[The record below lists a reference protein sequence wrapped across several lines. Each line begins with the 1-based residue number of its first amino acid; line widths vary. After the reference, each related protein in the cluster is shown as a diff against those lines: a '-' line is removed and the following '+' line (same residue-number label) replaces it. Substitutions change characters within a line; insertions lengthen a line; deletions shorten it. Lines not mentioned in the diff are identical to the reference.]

1 VACGGTVA
9 GVSNGQTRLVD
20 RLRGIFADTRPLTS
34 PDFRRLWTANIVTVI
49 GAQLTVVAVPA
60 QIYAITSSSA
70 MVGLTG
76 VFGLVPLI
84 VMGLW
89 GGALADVMDRRRLL
103 EITTGGLIVTS
114 ALFWA
119 QAALSLDNVWLLLGI
134 FALQQAFFAVNQP
147 TRTAILPK
155 LVPAD
160 QLPAA
165 NALNMTVLS
174 AGAIAG
180 PLVGGAL
187 IPVLGYSW
195 LYLIDTITLMAT
207 LYAVWRLKPMPVE
220 GTTGA
225 PGLRSVIDGLI
236 YLSGHK
242 ILLLSFAVDLIAMI
256 FGMPRALFP
265 EIAHVSFGG
274 PIEGGV
280 QFALLYAAMPA
291 GAVLGGVFGG
301 WVSRVHRQGAAVLW
315 AVTAWGGSMA
325 LMGLAVGLSGWQTR
339 VALGV
344 ALGMLVVGGASDM
357 VSAAFRQSILLSATD
372 DAVRGRMQ
380 GVFIVVVA
388 GGPRLADVLHGAA
401 SDVVGPAWATGGGG
415 LLVVA
420 GMAAIALAFPA
431 FRNYSIAKAKD
442 E

>member
-1 VACGGTVA
+1 MA

-265 EIAHVSFGG
+265 KSHTSPSAG
-274 PIEGGV
+274 P
-280 QFALLYAAMPA
+280 
-291 GAVLGGVFGG
+291 
-301 WVSRVHRQGAAVLW
+301 SRVASSSRCSMPPCRPARCW
-315 AVTAWGGSMA
+315 AES
-325 LMGLAVGLSGWQTR
+325 
-339 VALGV
+339 
-344 ALGMLVVGGASDM
+344 
-357 VSAAFRQSILLSATD
+357 SAAGSRASTGR
-372 DAVRGRMQ
+372 VRRCC
-380 GVFIVVVA
+380 
-388 GGPRLADVLHGAA
+388 GP
-401 SDVVGPAWATGGGG
+401 
-415 LLVVA
+415 
-420 GMAAIALAFPA
+420 
-431 FRNYSIAKAKD
+431 
-442 E
+442 

>member
-1 VACGGTVA
+1 MA

-114 ALFWA
+114 ARFWA
-119 QAALSLDNVWLLLGI
+119 QAALSLDSVWLLLGI